1 MAKKKIVEEEIKVEV
16 QEEPKKKTINNLTDR
31 QRELRYY
38 ILRLGVSY
46 GRENLK
52 EVIEVLSEEL
62 K

>member
-31 QRELRYY
+31 QRELRYF

-46 GRENLK
+46 GNANLK